1 MKMMIMKKFEA
12 LEEERKKIQV
22 FRRELPLCLELV
34 NEAIENCK
42 KEMMYHGEKFDF
54 EEEEEEEE
62 EEEIL
67 NNEGPILEQF
77 LPLRRSN
84 SSSFEKQQQQGKTTE
99 EEEEEE
105 KKIDEKKKKK
115 NLGMK
120 VDWLKSVQLWTA
132 DPPLK
137 HDFLVENSEKI
148 ELKKCGGGGAFQP
161 FQSETKIN
169 SISTTPTTTAATSID
184 MSNNTPSSVAAAAAA
199 TTSSTADNNNN
210 NSNSNNGNKRKRGGD
225 EDEKE
230 NDLRRKTRRCWSPEL
245 HKRFLE
251 ALQQLGGSHVATP
264 KQIKELM
271 KVDGLT
277 NDEVKSHLQKYR
289 IHTRGGVPNSAA
301 THNPHHQPPP
311 QFVVVGGI
319 WVPPP
324 PPPEYATTMA
334 EATKEVGTKRMNT
347 NDMYVALSAPSSQQG
362 ATASCSQQQQHQS
375 PTGSLHSEGR
385 STRGDHISVD
395 DVHSSSLSSL
405 TETTNTSSSSKHV
418 K

>member
-1 MKMMIMKKFEA
+1 MKTMIMKKFEA

-34 NEAIENCK
+34 NEAIEKCK
-42 KEMMYHGEKFDF
+42 KEMTYQMGYKSDY
-54 EEEEEEEE
+54 EEEEL
-62 EEEIL
+62 EEIL

-77 LPLRRSN
+77 LPLKRSN
-84 SSSFEKQQQQGKTTE
+84 SSSFQKQQGKTTE
-99 EEEEEE
+99 EEEE
-105 KKIDEKKKKK
+105 IDEKKK

-137 HDFLVENSEKI
+137 HDFLVENSKKI

-161 FQSETKIN
+161 FQSETKGGKVIN
-169 SISTTPTTTAATSID
+169 SIPTTTATTSID
-184 MSNNTPSSVAAAAAA
+184 MSNNMPSSMAAA

-210 NSNSNNGNKRKRGGD
+210 NSNSNGNNKRKRGGGGD
-225 EDEKE
+225 EEEKE

-289 IHTRGGVPNSAA
+289 IHMRGGVPNSAA
-301 THNPHHQPPP
+301 THNPQHQPPP

-324 PPPEYATTMA
+324 APPEYATAMA
-334 EATKEVGTKRMNT
+334 EATKEAGTNRMNT
-347 NDMYVALSAPSSQQG
+347 SDMYVALSAPSSQQG
-362 ATASCSQQQQHQS
+362 ATAATASCLQQQQQHQS

-385 STRGDHISVD
+385 SKRGGRSSVD
-395 DVHSSSLSSL
+395 DVHSSSPSYS
-405 TETTNTSSSSKHV
+405 TETTTTSSSSKHV

>member
-1 MKMMIMKKFEA
+1 MKMMIMKRFEA

-34 NEAIENCK
+34 NEAIEKCK
-42 KEMMYHGEKFDF
+42 KEMKYHHGEKSDC
-54 EEEEEEEE
+54 

-67 NNEGPILEQF
+67 NNEGPVLEQF
-77 LPLRRSN
+77 LPLKRTN
-84 SSSFEKQQQQGKTTE
+84 SSQDQKVTE
-99 EEEEEE
+99 EEEE
-105 KKIDEKKKKK
+105 KIDEKKK

-137 HDFLVENSEKI
+137 QDFLVENSTKI

-161 FQSETKIN
+161 FQSEATKGGNTN
-169 SISTTPTTTAATSID
+169 SIISTTPPTTTANSID
-184 MSNNTPSSVAAAAAA
+184 MSNNTPSSVAA

-210 NSNSNNGNKRKRGGD
+210 NSTSSNGNKRKKSGD
-225 EDEKE
+225 EEEKD

-301 THNPHHQPPP
+301 THNSQHQPPP

-324 PPPEYATTMA
+324 PPPEYATTMEGA
-334 EATKEVGTKRMNT
+334 TEAAGTKRMNT
-347 NDMYVALSAPSSQQG
+347 NDMYVAVSAQQVAG
-362 ATASCSQQQQHQS
+362 SQQQQQQQQKHQS

-385 STRGDHISVD
+385 SKRGDHSSVD
-395 DVHSSSLSSL
+395 DVHSSSPSSS
-405 TETTNTSSSSKHV
+405 TETTTTTSSSKHV

>member
-1 MKMMIMKKFEA
+1 MKMKIMKKFEA

-34 NEAIENCK
+34 NEAIEKCK
-42 KEMMYHGEKFDF
+42 KEMQCHGEKSDC
-54 EEEEEEEE
+54 

-77 LPLRRSN
+77 LPLKRTN
-84 SSSFEKQQQQGKTTE
+84 SSSFDKQQQQQKVRE
-99 EEEEEE
+99 EEE
-105 KKIDEKKKKK
+105 KIDEKKM
-115 NLGMK
+115 NLGIK

-137 HDFLVENSEKI
+137 QDFLVENSTKI

-161 FQSETKIN
+161 FQSETTKGGNTN
-169 SISTTPTTTAATSID
+169 SIISRATPTTTANSID
-184 MSNNTPSSVAAAAAA
+184 MSNNTPPSVAAAAA
-199 TTSSTADNNNN
+199 TTSSTADNN
-210 NSNSNNGNKRKRGGD
+210 SSNGNKRKRSGD
-225 EDEKE
+225 DQEEKE
-230 NDLRRKTRRCWSPEL
+230 NERRKTRRCWSPEL

-289 IHTRGGVPNSAA
+289 IHTRGGVQNSAA
-301 THNPHHQPPP
+301 THNAQHQPPP

-334 EATKEVGTKRMNT
+334 EAGTKRMNT
-347 NDMYVALSAPSSQQG
+347 NDMYVALSAQQVAG
-362 ATASCSQQQQHQS
+362 WQQQQQQQQHQS

-385 STRGDHISVD
+385 SKQGDHSSVD
-395 DVHSSSLSSL
+395 DVHSSSPSSS
-405 TETTNTSSSSKHV
+405 TETTTRTSSSKHV

>member
-34 NEAIENCK
+34 NEAIEKCK
-42 KEMMYHGEKFDF
+42 KEMQYHGEKSDC
-54 EEEEEEEE
+54 

-67 NNEGPILEQF
+67 NNEGPVLEQF
-77 LPLRRSN
+77 LPLKRTN
-84 SSSFEKQQQQGKTTE
+84 SSQDQKVTE
-99 EEEEEE
+99 EEE
-105 KKIDEKKKKK
+105 KIDEKKK

-120 VDWLKSVQLWTA
+120 VDWLESVQLWTA

-137 HDFLVENSEKI
+137 QDFMVENSTKI

-161 FQSETKIN
+161 FQSETTKGGNTN
-169 SISTTPTTTAATSID
+169 SIISRTTPTTTANSID
-184 MSNNTPSSVAAAAAA
+184 VSNNTPPSAAAA

-210 NSNSNNGNKRKRGGD
+210 NSNSSNGNKRKRSGD
-225 EDEKE
+225 EEDKE

-301 THNPHHQPPP
+301 THNSQHQPPP

-324 PPPEYATTMA
+324 APPGYATTMA
-334 EATKEVGTKRMNT
+334 GATEAAGTKRMNT
-347 NDMYVALSAPSSQQG
+347 NDMYVTLSAQQVAG
-362 ATASCSQQQQHQS
+362 SQQQQHQS

-385 STRGDHISVD
+385 SKRGDHSSVD
-395 DVHSSSLSSL
+395 DVHSSSPSSS
-405 TETTNTSSSSKHV
+405 TETTTTTYSSKHV